1 MLARLSFGA
10 VPRKA
15 HTALRG
21 PNRALRYEECITRA
35 GFDGP
40 YTIMYHEQRPHE
52 AEPISVAHGWEIADD
67 AARGRAARS
76 LTRHH
81 LRTFE
86 QHKRGGA
93 PLDARVPLL
102 ENDDL
107 VLSVLAPDEEDPAY
121 FVNADGDELL
131 FIREGGGVLKTQLGE
146 LRFQAND
153 YLCLPRGLL
162 HRIVPD
168 ATLTQAWLLIE
179 SAGPIAIPRQYR
191 NDIGQLR
198 MDAPY
203 SHRDFRAPVWNGP
216 SDEGIRKLVVKRGGA
231 FFGYRYLH
239 SPLDVVGWDGTYYP
253 VAFSILDFQAKV
265 GMVHLPPNMHAT
277 FALPGAL
284 VCSFVPRPLDYHPE
298 AITCPYPHSSVDID
312 EVIYYVRGNF
322 TSRKGISPGSISLHP
337 AGIPHGPHPGAYEGS
352 VGASRTEELAVML
365 DCSKPLRLCAAALA
379 IDDPGYH
386 HSFVD
391 PGGSHSIG

>member
-1 MLARLSFGA
+1 MLERLSFGA
-10 VPRKA
+10 LPRKP
-15 HTALRG
+15 HTALYG
-21 PNRALRYEECITRA
+21 PNHTLRYEECITRA

-40 YTIMYHEQRPHE
+40 YSIVYHERRPHE
-52 AEPISVAHGWEIADD
+52 AEPISVAHGWEIVG
-67 AARGRAARS
+67 GRPARS

-81 LRTFE
+81 FRSFE
-86 QHKRGGA
+86 QRQRGGA
-93 PLDARVPLL
+93 PLAARVPLL

-107 VLSVLAPDEEDPAY
+107 VLSVLAPDAEDPSY

-146 LRFQAND
+146 LSFRAND

-162 HRIVPD
+162 HRFVPD
-168 ATLTQAWLLIE
+168 PAIGQEWLSIE
-179 SAGPIAIPRQYR
+179 SAGPITIPRQYR

-203 SHRDFRAPVWNGP
+203 SHRDFRAPVWSGP

-253 VAFSILDFQAKV
+253 VALSILDFQAKV
-265 GMVHLPPNMHAT
+265 GMVHLPPNLHAT

-284 VCSFVPRPLDYHPE
+284 LCSFVPRPLDYHPE
-298 AITCPYPHSSVDID
+298 AVPCPYPHSSVDID
-312 EVIYYVRGNF
+312 EVIYYVSGNF
-322 TSRKGISPGSISLHP
+322 TSRRGISPGSISLHP

-352 VGASRTEELAVML
+352 VGASRTDEIAVML
-365 DCSKPLRLCAAALA
+365 DCNAPLRVTAAALA
-379 IDDPGYH
+379 VDDAQYH

-391 PGGSHSIG
+391 PGGSHSMG